1 MSRIGKQP
9 VPVLSGVKVAVNG
22 QVINVEGPKGKLI
35 FKMAGGVKAALDQA
49 KNEVVVTRNSDS
61 RLHKSLHGLTRTLIA
76 NMIKGVTQGYEK
88 KLEIVGVGYNAKLQ
102 GSDLVLS
109 VGFVNTVKMPV
120 PQGLTVKTPTATSI
134 VIQGPDK
141 QMVGEFAA
149 VVRRVR
155 PPEPYKGKGIRYEGE
170 VVRRKAGKAF
180 VAAE

>member
-9 VPVLSGVKVAVNG
+9 VAVPSGVKVAIDG
-22 QVINVEGPKGKLI
+22 QVINVEGPKGKLL
-35 FKMAGGVKAALDQA
+35 FKMADGVSASLDQE
-49 KNEVVVTRNSDS
+49 KNQVVVKRASDV
-61 RLHKSLHGLTRTLIA
+61 RQHKALHGLTRSLIA
-76 NMIKGVTQGYEK
+76 NMVKGVTDGYQK
-88 KLEIVGVGYNAKLQ
+88 RLDIIGVGYGAKLQ
-102 GSDLVLS
+102 GKELTLS
-109 VGFVNTVKMPV
+109 VGFAAPAKRTVPEGLIVTV
-120 PQGLTVKTPTATSI
+120 PKPTQI

-170 VVRRKAGKAF
+170 VVKRKAGKAF